1 MKKIIRTVLCFVIF
15 LILSNEKVKALVPM
29 PEIKKDINT
38 NVFSTVTPTTAILVK
53 PIKDFDIDIKPLST
67 NTPTPVIT
75 IPVVTTTPNQTVT
88 EAQTKPTETEKITVA
103 PDTTVTVVAEP
114 TIEEIKITEEKT
126 DLNNWFWIIIIGL
139 LALILLVQI
148 WSTRKNEQE
157 QNNKENK

>member
-75 IPVVTTTPNQTVT
+75 IPVVTITPNQTVT
-88 EAQTKPTETEKITVA
+88 EAQAKPTETEKITVT

>member
-75 IPVVTTTPNQTVT
+75 IPVVTITPNQTVT
-88 EAQTKPTETEKITVA
+88 EAQAKPTETEKIIVT